1 MRFQSRVTRF
11 LILLV
16 VLAVGVAMGGCA
28 KKILTPEE
36 QRQIEFAGAPGWV
49 IDDCDSFWAD
59 DDGAR
64 LCAVG
69 DATIGQNRSIA
80 DIKASSRARTSIS
93 RALENGLNDM
103 IADYRQQVADG
114 PSEMTDEGFSS
125 TIVSLAKSIL
135 NSTSIQTTWDSPGG
149 RLYLLVALEVES
161 FETSV
166 RENDEISS
174 GLRSFMESGAR
185 KLFTAPGDE
194 NQVE

>member
-1 MRFQSRVTRF
+1 
-11 LILLV
+11 
-16 VLAVGVAMGGCA
+16 
-28 KKILTPEE
+28 
-36 QRQIEFAGAPGWV
+36 V
-49 IDDCDSFWAD
+49 IDGCDSFWAD